1 MPLSRR
7 KTTRWLALS
16 VSAGSFCC
24 ARGALAQ
31 SIPTT
36 TGQQWVSTWADE
48 FNAGS
53 TDLNGFSYDT
63 GATGWGNNELENY
76 TTSSQNVS
84 VSTSAGVGAL
94 HIDAIASGTAGHQT
108 YTSARIKTNALF
120 SQAYGLFEFR
130 AKFPAGTGL
139 WPALWMMPRDSAYG
153 GWPTSGEIDVFESRG
168 DMTGLVQ
175 GSNHSGTS
183 PGTLNS
189 QTKKFSDTG

>member
-1 MPLSRR
+1 MLLRRR
-7 KTTRWLALS
+7 KTTRWLAATASL
-16 VSAGSFCC
+16 VC
-24 ARGALAQ
+24 AQPLLAQ

-53 TDLNGFSYDT
+53 TDLNGFSYDL
-63 GATGWGNNELENY
+63 GAGGWGNNELESY
-76 TTSSQNVS
+76 TSSSQNVS
-84 VSTSAGVGAL
+84 VSTNAGVGAL
-94 HIDAIASGTAGHQT
+94 HIDAIATGSAGHQT
-108 YTSARIKTNALF
+108 YTSARIKTPTLF
-120 SQAYGLFEFR
+120 AQAYGLFEFR

-153 GWPTSGEIDVFESRG
+153 GWPTSGEVDVFESRG